1 MDLLLET
8 VELEF
13 TSLEFY
19 RNFVK
24 SRVKEDVV
32 FSKNYTSDIVKLC
45 ITRFADNKYV
55 YISHRINSY
64 NVDRILYL
72 NLEKASNLGGIA
84 VVSKSTTSLA
94 MASFEKKFA
103 KFPFE
108 IFTEYNIALAWAR
121 EILSKEDIK

>member
-1 MDLLLET
+1 MEPLLET

-19 RNFVK
+19 RNYVV
-24 SRVKEDVV
+24 SRVKENVV
-32 FSKNYTSDIVKLC
+32 FSKNNTSDVVKLC
-45 ITRFADNKYV
+45 TARFADRKYV

-64 NVDRILYL
+64 NVDPTLYI

-84 VVSKSTTSLA
+84 IVSKSIPSLA

-108 IFTEYNIALAWAR
+108 IFNDYKLALAWAR